1 MIDRT
6 NQLKTSAY
14 ERQQINDRTRAQASR
29 RKRIPASRA
38 RSPHDR
44 RGELQPTSG
53 IRSQPHRG
61 THRGARPHLH
71 LQGGLDGR
79 QGRSAGQ
86 HRLPGTVQQRHRS
99 LQGRSAVP
107 PLGEPLDPE
116 VPRLRADFQKCTHDT
131 ADGRRKGRVGFQPQR
146 QVGPRGDALLP
157 GFHDRTVASHRSPDG
172 RSGRRHRCRRP

>member
-6 NQLKTSAY
+6 NQLKFSAY

-38 RSPHDR
+38 RGPHDR
-44 RGELQPTSG
+44 RGELQPASG

-71 LQGGLDGR
+71 LQGGMGGR

-86 HRLPGTVQQRHRS
+86 HRLPRAVQQRHRP
-99 LQGRSAVP
+99 LQRRPAVP

-116 VPRLRADFQKCTHDT
+116 VPRLRADLQERPHHA
-131 ADGRRKGRVGFQPQR
+131 ADGRCEGRFGLQPQG
-146 QVGPRGDALLP
+146 QVGPRGDAFLP
-157 GFHDRTVASHRSPDG
+157 GFHDRTVASHRSRDG
-172 RSGRRHRCRRP
+172 RSGGRHRCRRP